1 MATGQMCYLT
11 YSAAV
16 PSQAAVARAIEDRR
30 AALPDGLRVD
40 LGESLLVSTPQTSIF
55 FMFIDAPFPA
65 GDLGKDPEQRMVWP
79 ACAAESRAWR
89 SHLIVLT
96 MGGGTDLVARRT
108 AAADQLRVAAAIA
121 EGTGAS
127 AVAWGGAMVFH
138 PAQAFAAA
146 IARDPLAPDVLVRGR
161 WYGDGWSRAG
171 LRTEGLAAFDLP
183 EIDHPPTGEPAHE
196 IANRVLNIAAYLMA
210 QGMVLKDGDTLG
222 PTEAPALRVHHAH
235 TPDGALQLRLESL
248 TT

>member
-1 MATGQMCYLT
+1 MATGQMCYIT
-11 YSAAV
+11 YGTAV
-16 PSQAAVARAIEDRR
+16 PSKAAVARAIEERR

-40 LGESLLVSTPQTSIF
+40 VGESLVVHTPDTGIF

-65 GDLGKDPEQRMVWP
+65 GDLGNDPEQRMVWP
-79 ACAAESRAWR
+79 DCAAESRAWR
-89 SHLIVLT
+89 SHLVVLT
-96 MGGGTDLVARRT
+96 MGGGTDFAARRT

-121 EGTGAS
+121 EGTGAR

-138 PAQAFAAA
+138 PAQAFVAA
-146 IARDPLAPDVLVRGR
+146 IARSPLAPDVLVRGR

-171 LRTEGLAAFDLP
+171 LQTEGLAAFDLP
-183 EIDHPPTGEPAHE
+183 EVDHPPTGEPAHE

-222 PTEAPALRVHHAH
+222 PTEAPVMRVHHVRM
-235 TPDGALQLRLESL
+235 PGGALRLRLESL
-248 TT
+248 TA